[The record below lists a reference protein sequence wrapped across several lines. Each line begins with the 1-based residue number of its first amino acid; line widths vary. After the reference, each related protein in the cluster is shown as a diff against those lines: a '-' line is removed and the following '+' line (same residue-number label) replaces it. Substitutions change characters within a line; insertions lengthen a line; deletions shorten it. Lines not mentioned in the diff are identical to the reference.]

1 MVDKTLEKEVVE
13 QKDKAQE
20 ELNTLTQD
28 TEQKSKD
35 LAQEQYDTDPTKLYK
50 DYNANQAKGEG
61 QFGMINNRDYGTTLR
76 LAREA
81 DRYNA
86 APRAHIYD
94 VGTNNTGGI
103 RDMGVGY
110 DKPKLETMETRAMD
124 EAFDLDENQ
133 KKLAQELQDAVRR
146 KDLEAFK
153 DLYKQL
159 FNIELDRMQAKMEMA
174 KWSRQQMA
182 SNALQKNLFAFQ
194 QYLLRNLNLETA
206 QILMGMVSSG
216 NGIGAQLA
224 AAIMGG
230 FATPAQSQFFEQQ
243 ARNELID
250 HYRSLGYSDYQS
262 DQLATYDLSKI
273 DLQNFNKTEAM
284 TRKQQNVF
292 NKAKARREAK

>member
-1 MVDKTLEKEVVE
+1 MPDKELEKEVVE

-182 SNALQKNLFAFQ
+182 SNALQKNLYAFQ

-224 AAIMGG
+224 ASIMGG
-230 FATPAQSQFFEQQ
+230 FATPAQSQLFEQQ

-250 HYRSLGYSDYQS
+250 YYRSQNYSDYQANQKA
-262 DQLATYDLSKI
+262 DYELAKI

-284 TRKQQNVF
+284 TKKQQNVF
-292 NKAKARREAK
+292 NKAKAWGDAK

>member
-1 MVDKTLEKEVVE
+1 MADKELESEVIE

-20 ELNTLTQD
+20 ELNTLTKD
-28 TEQKSKD
+28 TEQKLKD
-35 LAQEQYDTDPTKLYK
+35 LAKEQYDTDPTKLYK

-81 DRYNA
+81 DKYNA
-86 APRAHIYD
+86 APRAHLYD

-182 SNALQKNLFAFQ
+182 SNALQKKLFEFQ

-206 QILMGMVSSG
+206 QILMNMVSSG

-224 AAIMGG
+224 ASIMGG
-230 FATPAQSQFFEQQ
+230 FATPAQEQLFEQE
-243 ARNELID
+243 ARNELINY
-250 HYRSLGYSDYQS
+250 YRSQGYDGYQA
-262 DQLATYDLSKI
+262 DQKAGYELSKI
-273 DLQNFNKTEAM
+273 DLQNLNKTEAM
-284 TRKQQNVF
+284 TKKQQNVV
-292 NKAKARREAK
+292 NKTKAWRDAK